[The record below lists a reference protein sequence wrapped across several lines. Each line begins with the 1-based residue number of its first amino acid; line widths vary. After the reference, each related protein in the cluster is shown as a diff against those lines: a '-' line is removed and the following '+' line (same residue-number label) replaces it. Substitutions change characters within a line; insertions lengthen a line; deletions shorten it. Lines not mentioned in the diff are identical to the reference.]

1 MTYLGIVP
9 RLRLGHGAHHFAPS
23 PHGAKG
29 RDRRPSF
36 IPGAASTTSEP
47 KVAYRPLLLTD
58 KKHPRLTGPG
68 A

>member
-1 MTYLGIVP
+1 MTYLGVVP

-29 RDRRPSF
+29 RDRRPHSC
-36 IPGAASTTSEP
+36 AASTTSDAEGR
-47 KVAYRPLLLTD
+47 VQAAHLAN
-58 KKHPRLTGPG
+58 KKHPRRVGPG

>member
-9 RLRLGHGAHHFAPS
+9 RLRLGQGAHHFAPS
-23 PHGAKG
+23 PHGAMG
-29 RDRRPSF
+29 RDRRPHSC
-36 IPGAASTTSEP
+36 AASTTSEP
-47 KVAYRPLLLTD
+47 KVAYRPLALTD